1 MATRLP
7 KASADKAVAISP
19 VNLPESMDKSL
30 LDEPLLDKPLLDML
44 AR

>member
-19 VNLPESMDKSL
+19 VDLPE
-30 LDEPLLDKPLLDML
+30 PTAKPLMDMS